1 MSFGPPDVLA
11 PLTSLLGIRA
21 GMHVSVRNAP
31 KGFLEA
37 LLPLPEGAAL
47 LDSAKLGL
55 DAIILFTDKK
65 LEVIEQLTRLVTL
78 MSVTG
83 AIWVV
88 FPTGEVPTAPS
99 EDFVRLAGL
108 ELGLEDTKRV
118 FLGPQ
123 WVGLKLQWRRGA
135 PRLEKPQ
142 AQA

>member
-1 MSFGPPDVLA
+1 MSFGPPDILA

-21 GMHVSVRNAP
+21 GMHVSVRNPP

-65 LEVIEQLTRLVTL
+65 LEVIDQLTRLVTL

-88 FPTGEVPTAPS
+88 FPTGEAPTAPS

-118 FLGPQ
+118 FVGPH
-123 WVGLKLQWRRGA
+123 WVGLKLQWRRGS